1 MALDP
6 NLAYLSHEGIDF
18 YHRYPED
25 LKLMAGMGF
34 NSFRTSIAW
43 SRIFPDGDEAEPNEA
58 GLAFYD
64 KLFDEMIKD
73 GMEPVVTLSHYE
85 TPLHLLTEYGGWSNP
100 KMRTFWKN
108 YVNVVFN
115 RYKDKVKYWL
125 TFNEVNAMLNNPFVA
140 GGILPTDPENP
151 DDPVGSITDKEKW
164 QAYYNLCVANAETV
178 KLGHEINPEF
188 KVGCMLTC
196 SGVACYP
203 YDCNPDNVWGALD
216 TQRMAVFY
224 FGDPFCLG
232 TIPGYVKRIW
242 NENPELTPTMNDDE
256 LQLIKDYTVD
266 YFSFSYYRSSTYA
279 EDAKMYGDT
288 GGIQGKGNP
297 FLKESS
303 PKPWSWAV
311 DPKGSALCAQ
321 RALRPLPAADVHRRK
336 RHWPRRGTG

>member
-1 MALDP
+1 
-6 NLAYLSHEGIDF
+6 
-18 YHRYPED
+18 
-25 LKLMAGMGF
+25 
-34 NSFRTSIAW
+34 
-43 SRIFPDGDEAEPNEA
+43 
-58 GLAFYD
+58 
-64 KLFDEMIKD
+64 
-73 GMEPVVTLSHYE
+73 
-85 TPLHLLTEYGGWSNP
+85 
-100 KMRTFWKN
+100 
-108 YVNVVFN
+108 
-115 RYKDKVKYWL
+115 
-125 TFNEVNAMLNNPFVA
+125 
-140 GGILPTDPENP
+140 
-151 DDPVGSITDKEKW
+151 
-164 QAYYNLCVANAETV
+164 
-178 KLGHEINPEF
+178 
-188 KVGCMLTC
+188 MLTC